1 MKGGRAG
8 SLTAAGRAQSKAAG
22 PRLLG
27 YAFPLALLPPFPF
40 DRRAMMTS
48 AAGLIFDLD
57 GTLIDSLPGI
67 AASLNRALEAQGF
80 DPHGHPDVRR
90 FIGNG
95 SYELARK
102 ALPEGSAH
110 ELILAVEEGFKR
122 DYALTWPE
130 GTAPYAGI
138 PELLDKLAVRGRQ
151 RLAILSNKPHPFTV
165 EIVAR
170 LFPGVPFDPV
180 TGQREDL
187 RRKPFP
193 DAALWIAEK
202 WALLPGQCLFIGDS
216 TVDLE
221 TARAAGMP
229 PVATAWGY
237 HDAAAL
243 LNAGASQVLEKVSD
257 LDAFLE
263 TS

>member
-1 MKGGRAG
+1 
-8 SLTAAGRAQSKAAG
+8 
-22 PRLLG
+22 
-27 YAFPLALLPPFPF
+27 
-40 DRRAMMTS
+40 MTTPTT
-48 AAGLIFDLD
+48 AGLIFDLD

-67 AASLNRALEAQGF
+67 AASLNRSLEIQGF

-95 SYELARK
+95 SYELARR
-102 ALPEGSAH
+102 ALPEGSPH
-110 ELILAVEEGFKR
+110 ELVLAVEEGFKQ
-122 DYALTWPE
+122 DYAVTWPE
-130 GTAPYAGI
+130 GTAPYPGI
-138 PELLDKLAVRGRQ
+138 RELLEKLAVRGQ

-193 DAALWIAEK
+193 DAALWIAGK
-202 WALLPGQCLFIGDS
+202 WDLLPEQCLFIGDS

-229 PVATAWGY
+229 PIATAWGY
-237 HDAAAL
+237 HDARHL
-243 LNAGASQVLEKVSD
+243 LDAGAAQLLEKVSD
-257 LDAFLE
+257 LAVFLGLP
-263 TS
+263 